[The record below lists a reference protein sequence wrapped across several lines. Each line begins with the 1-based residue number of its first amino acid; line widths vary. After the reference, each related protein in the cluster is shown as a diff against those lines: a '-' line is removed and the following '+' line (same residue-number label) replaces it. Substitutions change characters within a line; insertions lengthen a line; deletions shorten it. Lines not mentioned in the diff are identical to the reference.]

1 MCVACRLRNACD
13 MHAERPLVSVS
24 IQLVLASVHQAR
36 ISQDAWLECVLISG
50 FTMSL
55 PTVCIQQLWI
65 GCGTGTGRAWY
76 AFMQCMVQE
85 FV

>member
-1 MCVACRLRNACD
+1 

-65 GCGTGTGRAWY
+65 GCGTGTGS
-76 AFMQCMVQE
+76 CMVR
-85 FV
+85 FHAVHGSRIRLKCKIGLL